1 MLFKL
6 FAAFAI
12 IPLIEIYFLMKVGS
26 WLGAEATIAL
36 VLLSGF
42 AGAWLARQ
50 QGTSVLLRIRE
61 NMNMGIPPT
70 GQLIDGLLI
79 LVAGIVLLTP
89 GFVTDITG
97 MLLLIPPVRAKLKHV
112 LHHKFQQW
120 VMQGNVTIIHHR

>member
-112 LHHKFQQW
+112 LHQKFQQW